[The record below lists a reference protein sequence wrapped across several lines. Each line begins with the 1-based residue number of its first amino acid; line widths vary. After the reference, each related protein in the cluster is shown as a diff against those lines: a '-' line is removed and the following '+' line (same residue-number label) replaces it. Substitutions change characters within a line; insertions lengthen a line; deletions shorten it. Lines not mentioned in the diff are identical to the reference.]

1 MPVGRILARDVGDG
15 LRAELKVFVLD
26 DARVRDFALRVV
38 DDGDTLMILLLQA
51 LRLEVQAAVLE
62 LAELVIEILVNRAR
76 VDDLPGHRLIGGAVF
91 EEVDAGADL
100 NAVEQSLDQL
110 RVAAD
115 RDALIA
121 VIEVVVVERIADRQA
136 LDDEGWQLCAAA
148 APLLLRVALDELRV
162 DIRADERD
170 GLLLEVLRLALDGL
184 ALLRDD
190 GLRLRWRHDVPE
202 LAERIHVERQVV
214 EMALI
219 IRHRRIDEV
228 VECDELIDIRPDILI
243 ARVEDVC
250 AVLVDVDAIF
260 FLAVDIAAHM
270 IPALQHQHRLA
281 RLLRLMRKDR
291 AKQAAANNQIIVHD
305 NTPLSTKA
313 PVDNHASKLRHEFL
327 QIRFKLAAK
336 IRAAQRKLHGR
347 LEEAQLVAEVIADSF
362 KIISVDWLTMCEY
375 LQRIRQLDFIALA
388 RQRMRENIK
397 DRRCDDVPAQ

>member
-76 VDDLPGHRLIGGAVF
+76 VDDLPGHGLIGGALL
-91 EEVDAGADL
+91 EVIHTGADF
-100 NAVEQSLDQL
+100 NAVEQGFDQL
-110 RVAAD
+110 VIATD
-115 RDALIA
+115 RDALVA
-121 VIEVVVVERIADRQA
+121 VVEVVVVERVADRQA
-136 LDDEGWQLCAAA
+136 LDDEGWQLRAAA
-148 APLLLRVALDELRV
+148 APLFLRVALDELRV
-162 DIRADERD
+162 DVRTDERD
-170 GLLLEVLRLALDGL
+170 GLLLEVLRLALDGM

-190 GLRLRWRHDVPE
+190 GFGLRWRHDIPE

-228 VECDELIDIRPDILI
+228 VERDELVDIRPDVFI
-243 ARVEDVC
+243 ARVEDVR
-250 AVLVDVDAIF
+250 AVLVDVDAIL
-260 FLAVDIAAHM
+260 FLAVDIAPHM

-291 AKQAAANNQIIVHD
+291 AKQAAANNQIIIHD

-313 PVDNHASKLRHEFL
+313 PVDKHASKLWHEIF
-327 QIRFKLAAK
+327 RY
-336 IRAAQRKLHGR
+336 
-347 LEEAQLVAEVIADSF
+347 
-362 KIISVDWLTMCEY
+362 C
-375 LQRIRQLDFIALA
+375 LDFLLWS
-388 RQRMRENIK
+388 E
-397 DRRCDDVPAQ
+397 